1 MSPNGISGTDAPPGG
16 IVIRDVA
23 DGDMEAVREIYSHH
37 VLEGLASFEDVP
49 PDVAEMT
56 RRRDALLEEGYPYR
70 VAVQDGR
77 VKGVAYVSSYRLRP
91 AYRHTVENTVYVD
104 ANTHRQGIGRRLLE
118 DLIEKCTAMGYR
130 QMVAIIGDS
139 ANQPSIGLHAE
150 QGFEVAGT
158 LPSVDFKFGRW
169 VDSVIMQ
176 RPLGDGDETL
186 PDTLPDD

>member
-1 MSPNGISGTDAPPGG
+1 MSPNGISGTGAPPGG

-70 VAVQDGR
+70 VAVRDGR
-77 VKGVAYVSSYRLRP
+77 VKGFAYASSYRPRP
-91 AYRHTVENTVYVD
+91 AYRHTVENSVYVD
-104 ANTHRQGIGRRLLE
+104 GDTHRQGIGRKLLV

-130 QMVAIIGDS
+130 RMVAIIGDS
-139 ANQPSIGLHAE
+139 ANQSSIGLHAE

-158 LPSVDFKFGRW
+158 LPSVGFKFGRW

-186 PDTLPDD
+186 PEG